1 MRKLVALASAL
12 AMVPAVANAQASDA
26 ARADAL
32 TQCLLTN
39 TTTVEEGMVRNM
51 LVALFEED
59 VPVAQTYLIGLF
71 AQIQTLA
78 TGSCNAPEDFRTAA
92 WSQTVPQ
99 AYINAMLSEAFRDAL
114 ALLATPPEGG
124 AAPAGA
130 APAPGAAPA
139 TPAPPPPAP
148 AAPVAPPTP
157 APFDLVPAPAPGP

>member
-1 MRKLVALASAL
+1 MRKLVAFATAL
-12 AMVPAVANAQASDA
+12 ALMPTLANAQASDA

-39 TTTVEEGMVRNM
+39 TTDVEQGMVRNM

-71 AQIQTLA
+71 AQIQTIA
-78 TGSCNAPEDFRTAA
+78 VNSCNAPEDFRTAA

-99 AYINAMLSEAFRDAL
+99 AYINTMLSQAFRDAL
-114 ALLATPPEGG
+114 ALLATPPDGA

-130 APAPGAAPA
+130 APGAAA
-139 TPAPPPPAP
+139 PPPAP
-148 AAPVAPPTP
+148 AAPAAPPAP
-157 APFDLVPAPAPGP
+157 APFDLAPAPAPGP